1 MFNRGGSKTV
11 TQDNALELSDVLTC
25 VRVLA
30 ESVASLPLCVY
41 EKTEVGGKKAYDL
54 ELYDLLRYEPNPE
67 MTSYDLRLWMM
78 IDALLRGN
86 GCAQLIRDG
95 AGKVIQIWPL
105 YSSKLKAE
113 RSSSGEIVYNYP
125 DKDKKEGVCYLQS
138 NEVLL
143 IRTFSSNELFS
154 PSLIT
159 EAASML
165 SSTKGA
171 DDYTLEFFQNGT
183 TLSGVIEF
191 PTEMDEE
198 TFQRLKTDWSSTYT
212 GDGNRHKTPI
222 LEGGAKF
229 SPLVMNHTETQ
240 LLEARKYN
248 RSQIAGLFRV
258 PAHLINDLEKAT
270 FSNIEHQDLG
280 FVKHTL
286 RPWMCNWE
294 QKLRQS
300 LLTEEEKKKY
310 YFKHNTNDL
319 LRGDLESRFKAY
331 SSGVQNGFLSPND
344 VRRKE
349 DEPTYEGGD
358 TYIANSTLR
367 SVQVL
372 TGAGTNELQAQ
383 AVLKSADVIDEV
395 VAKTYSDYPQ
405 AASNNAKRALK
416 YKDENGSSCGTPVG
430 WTRANQLAS
439 REALSRDT
447 IARMASFKRH
457 QQNKDVPYDEGCGG
471 IMWDCWGGSSGIEW
485 AIKKLKQI
493 DKEE

>member
-1 MFNRGGSKTV
+1 MGLVSAAKKAIFGSTRRTSSLMFSRGGATTV
-11 TQDNALELSDVLTC
+11 NSQNALELSDVLTC
-25 VRVLA
+25 VRVIA
-30 ESVASLPLCVY
+30 ESVASLPLSIY
-41 EKTEVGGKKAYDL
+41 EDTANGGEKAKDHPL
-54 ELYDLLRYEPNPE
+54 EELLRWQPNPE
-67 MTSYDLRLWMM
+67 MTSYDLRMWMM

-86 GCAQLIRDG
+86 GSAQIIRDG
-95 AGKVIQIWPL
+95 SGKILELWPL
-105 YSSKLKAE
+105 YSSKLSAE
-113 RSSSGEIVYNYP
+113 RASTGEVIYNYP
-125 DKDKKEGVCYLQS
+125 DPDANNKDGKVYLPAD
-138 NEVLL
+138 EVLL

-154 PSLIT
+154 PSLIDT
-159 EAASML
+159 ASGMFSASKAAE
-165 SSTKGA
+165 
-171 DDYTLEFFQNGT
+171 DYTREFFQNGT

-198 TFQRLKTDWSSTYT
+198 TFQRLKEDWSETYT

-229 SPLVMNHTETQ
+229 SPLVLNHTETQ

-294 QKLRQS
+294 QKLRQT
-300 LLTEEEKKKY
+300 LLTPEEKKTY

-331 SSGVQNGFLSPND
+331 SSGIQGGFLSPND

-349 DEPTYEGGD
+349 DEKTYEAGE
-358 TYIANSTLR
+358 TYLANSALR

-372 TGAGTNELQAQ
+372 SE
-383 AVLKSADVIDEV
+383 AD
-395 VAKTYSDYPQ
+395 TST
-405 AASNNAKRALK
+405 
-416 YKDENGSSCGTPVG
+416 TPNS
-430 WTRANQLAS
+430 T
-439 REALSRDT
+439 E
-447 IARMASFKRH
+447 
-457 QQNKDVPYDEGCGG
+457 
-471 IMWDCWGGSSGIEW
+471 
-485 AIKKLKQI
+485 
-493 DKEE
+493 